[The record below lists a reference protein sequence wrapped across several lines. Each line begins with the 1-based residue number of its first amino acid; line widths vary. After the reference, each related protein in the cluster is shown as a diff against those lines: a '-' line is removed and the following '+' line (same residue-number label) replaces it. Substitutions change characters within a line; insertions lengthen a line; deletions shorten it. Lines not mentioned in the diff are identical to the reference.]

1 MPPPLMTRLGLWLPH
16 HFSCTDSNNVEVT
29 DWLGIKIRKIN
40 VRVPSLNL
48 GGEVFNLR
56 GKQLG
61 N

>member
-16 HFSCTDSNNVEVT
+16 HFSNIIEVT

-40 VRVPSLNL
+40 CQGASPKP
-48 GGEVFNLR
+48 GGQVSNLR